1 MRQCG
6 QVTPPATT
14 PLDGLNGS
22 TAHAA
27 ESLLLG
33 CCGSRR
39 WARLLAAHRPYP
51 DVEALLSAADE
62 ASYDLD
68 AADLHEALAGETAP
82 HPLGEP
88 RLGTLAA
95 HTALRAAQAAYER
108 KFGHPF
114 VVCLDGCGPRE
125 RLDHT
130 LAGIRERL
138 ENEPEEEWVVTADEL
153 RRAARGR
160 LTRLTTTVST

>member
-1 MRQCG
+1 M
-6 QVTPPATT
+6 TSPATT
-14 PLDGLNGS
+14 PLDGLNAS
-22 TAHAA
+22 AVHTA

-33 CCGSRR
+33 CCRSLR
-39 WARLLAAHRPYP
+39 WARRLAAHRPYP
-51 DVEALLSAADE
+51 DVEALLAAADE
-62 ASYDLD
+62 AGYDLE
-68 AADLHEALAGETAP
+68 AMDLHEALAGEPAP

-108 KFGHPF
+108 KFGHAF

-130 LAGIRERL
+130 LAALRERL
-138 ENEPEEEWVVTADEL
+138 GNEPEEEWVVAADEL
-153 RRAARGR
+153 RRLARAR
-160 LTRLTTTVST
+160 LTRLTATGSP